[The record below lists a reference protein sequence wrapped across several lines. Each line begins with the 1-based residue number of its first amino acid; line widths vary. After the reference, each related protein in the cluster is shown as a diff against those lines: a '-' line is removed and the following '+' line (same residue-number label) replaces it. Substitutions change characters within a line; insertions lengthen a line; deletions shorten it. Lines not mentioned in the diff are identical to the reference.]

1 MSTIPASLLV
11 SVNPNVLP
19 AGGNALDLVGLMLTA
34 STRVPIGEVLS
45 FPNDGSSVADYF
57 GAGSTEAATAAIYFA
72 GYDTSSQKPASVL
85 FTQYPTAAVGAYL
98 RGGPVGTL
106 TLAQLQAIT
115 AGTLTLS
122 VNGTPITSSSI
133 SLASATSFSNAA
145 TLIEAGFT
153 SPGFSVTY
161 DSVSEGFLF
170 TTTATGASETIAF
183 PTTDAF
189 ATALFLTQA
198 TGAVLSQ
205 GADVAVPGTFM
216 DAVVAQD
223 QNWASFMTLFDPD
236 AGSGNT
242 EKLAFATWT
251 NQQNKRFVYVAGDT
265 DVTPTESNNAT
276 TSLGYILRQDKYN
289 GTIPVDGDPNSGWT
303 EAAAINLCAFVCGA
317 IASIDF
323 TATNGRTT
331 LAFRGQAGLPATV
344 TNATIYENLLANGYN
359 CYAVFATA
367 NQNFIEFQPGSI
379 SGEFEWADSYVNQI
393 QFNNAMQLALMELLQ
408 QSPSIPYN
416 QFGYE
421 LIKAACQDPINAALN
436 FGTIRAGV
444 VLSSAQAAE
453 INAAAGAQVSGTVQ
467 NLGYYLQVKDPG
479 AQARQAR
486 TSPIVNIWYAD
497 GESVQQIN
505 LTSVLV
511 Q

>member
-19 AGGNALDLVGLMLTA
+19 AGGSALDLVGLMLTA

-45 FPNDGSSVADYF
+45 FPNDGTSVSTYF

-72 GYDTSSQKPASVL
+72 GFDTSTQKPASIL

-106 TLAQLQAIT
+106 TLAELQAIT
-115 AGTLTLS
+115 AGTLTINVGGS
-122 VNGTPITSSSI
+122 PITSASI
-133 SLASATSFSNAA
+133 SLAAASSFSDAA

-170 TTTATGASETIAF
+170 TTTATGASATIAF

-236 AGSGNT
+236 GGSGNT
-242 EKLAFATWT
+242 DKLAFAAWT

-265 DVTPTESNNAT
+265 DITPTESNNAT
-276 TSLGYILRQDKYN
+276 TSLGYILKQNNYN
-289 GTIPVDGDPNSGWT
+289 GTIPVDGDPASGWT
-303 EAAAINLCAFVCGA
+303 ETAAINLSAFVCGA
-317 IASIDF
+317 IASINF
-323 TATNGRTT
+323 TAINGRTT

-344 TNATIYENLLANGYN
+344 TNATVYENLLANGYN

-367 NQNFIEFQPGSI
+367 NQNFTEFQPGSI
-379 SGEFEWADSYVNQI
+379 SGEFEWADSYVNEI
-393 QFNNAMQLALMELLQ
+393 WLNNALQLALMELLQ
-408 QSPSIPYN
+408 QSNSIPYD
-416 QFGYE
+416 QFGFE
-421 LIKAACQDPINAALN
+421 LIKAACQDPINAALI
-436 FGTIRAGV
+436 FGAIRTGV

-453 INAAAGAQVSGTVQ
+453 INAAAGASISGIIQ
-467 NLGYYLQVKDPG
+467 NQGYYLQVQPVSP
-479 AQARQAR
+479 QVRQAR
-486 TSPIVNIWYAD
+486 TSPTINFWYTD
-497 GESVQQIN
+497 GQSVQKIN
-505 LTSVLV
+505 LSSVLV